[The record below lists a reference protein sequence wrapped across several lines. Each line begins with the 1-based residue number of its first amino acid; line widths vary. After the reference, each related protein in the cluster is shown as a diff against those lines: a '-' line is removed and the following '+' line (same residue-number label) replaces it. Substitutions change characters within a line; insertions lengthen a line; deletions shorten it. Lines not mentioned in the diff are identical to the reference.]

1 MTVLNIIQIMKNKLR
16 LLFALTLFFT
26 CNVPRQT
33 TEIKK
38 EIKEEIVEKVTTTAQ
53 ETASPDF
60 PFTTN
65 KVLMG
70 EKAMVVT
77 AHPLASEVGLEIL
90 RQGGNAVDA
99 AVAVQFAL
107 AVVYPVA
114 GNIGGG
120 GFMVIRNADGTNTT
134 LDYREKAPLAA
145 HRDMYLD
152 KKGDAVAELSR
163 RGHLA
168 VGVPGAVA
176 GMIQANAKHGLLP
189 FASLMKPSI
198 RLAKDGFA
206 LTEREAKRLNGQQEE
221 FTKYNSH
228 TTPFH
233 GTWKTGDIITQ
244 TDLADV
250 LQRIH
255 DSGFDGFYGGKTADL
270 IVAEMKT
277 GGGII
282 THEDLKKYEAVW
294 RDPIVSDYK
303 EYKIISMP
311 PPSSG
316 GIVLSQLLNMIEPY
330 ALSEW
335 GFQSTKSVHLI
346 TEAERRAYADR
357 AEHMGDSDFYDVPTN
372 QLIKKEYATKRMANF
387 DPKKATPSSDISA
400 GKVLEESEETTHF
413 SIVDVQGN
421 AVSVTTTLNSGY
433 GSKVVVKGGGFLLN
447 NEMDDFSA
455 KPGVPNVYG
464 LVGGEAN
471 AIEPEKRMLSS
482 MTPTIVEKDNEL
494 FMVVGT
500 PGGSTII
507 TSVFQTFI
515 NVAEYGLP
523 LKDAVHNPRFH
534 HQWLPD
540 KIFIERE
547 AISQEKRATL
557 EKMGHKIEKRGYI
570 GRVEAILVYPDGKL
584 EGVAD
589 IRGDDSAAGL

>member
-1 MTVLNIIQIMKNKLR
+1 MKNKLT
-16 LLFALTLFFT
+16 LLLACVLFFT
-26 CNVPRQT
+26 CNVPQ
-33 TEIKK
+33 
-38 EIKEEIVEKVTTTAQ
+38 KVTGIEKEVPVKESVAMSDISAEQ
-53 ETASPDF
+53 PDF

-70 EKAMVVT
+70 EKAMVVS

-90 RQGGNAVDA
+90 KQGGNAVDA

-120 GFMVIRNADGTNTT
+120 GFMVIRNADGTSTT

-152 KKGDAVAELSR
+152 DEGNAVAERSR

-176 GMIQANAKHGLLP
+176 GMIEANAEYGILP
-189 FASLMKPSI
+189 FENLVKPAI
-198 RLAKDGFA
+198 RLAKGGFA
-206 LTEREAKRLNGQQEE
+206 LTEREASRLNGEQEE
-221 FTKYNSH
+221 FAQHNTH
-228 TTPFH
+228 TTTFQREKK
-233 GTWKTGDIITQ
+233 WETGDILVQ
-244 TDLADV
+244 TDLANTF
-250 LQRIH
+250 QRIH
-255 DSGFDGFYGGKTADL
+255 DDGFDGFYGGKTADL

-277 GGGII
+277 ANGII
-282 THEDLKKYEAVW
+282 SHEDLRKYKAIW
-294 RDPIVSDYK
+294 RKPIVSDYK

-316 GIVLSQLLNMIEPY
+316 GIILSQLLNMIEPY
-330 ALSEW
+330 PVSEW
-335 GFQSTKSVHLI
+335 GFQSVKGVHLI

-357 AEHMGDSDFYDVPTN
+357 AEHIGDSDFYDVPVN
-372 QLIKKEYATKRMANF
+372 QLINKEYATKRMADF
-387 DPKKATPSSDISA
+387 DPKKASKSKSIGA
-400 GKVLEESEETTHF
+400 GEFEESEETTHY

-421 AVSVTTTLNSGY
+421 AVSVTTTLNSAY
-433 GSKVVVKGGGFLLN
+433 GSRVVVKGGGFLLN

-455 KPGVPNVYG
+455 KPGAPNIYG
-464 LVGGEAN
+464 LIGGEAN

-482 MTPTIVEKDNEL
+482 MTPTIIEKNNDL

-515 NVAEYGLP
+515 NVAEYDLP

-540 KIFIERE
+540 KIFIEE
-547 AISQEKRATL
+547 NTLTESEKTSL
-557 EKMGHKIEKRGYI
+557 EKMGHQIQERGYI
-570 GRVEAILVYPDGKL
+570 GRVEAILIHPDGKL

>member
-1 MTVLNIIQIMKNKLR
+1 MKNKLT
-16 LLFALTLFFT
+16 LLLVLTLFFT
-26 CNVPRQT
+26 CNIPRQV
-33 TEIKK
+33 TEIKEAVTPT
-38 EIKEEIVEKVTTTAQ
+38 EITP
-53 ETASPDF
+53 PDF

-77 AHPLASEVGLEIL
+77 AHPLASEVGLDIM

-120 GFMVIRNADGTNTT
+120 GFMVIRNADGTSTT

-145 HRDMYLD
+145 YRDMYLD
-152 KKGDAVAELSR
+152 KDGNAVPELSR
-163 RGHLA
+163 RGHLS
-168 VGVPGAVA
+168 VGVPGTVT
-176 GMIQANAKHGLLP
+176 GMSQASAEYSNLP
-189 FASLMKPSI
+189 FRDLVKPAI
-198 RLAKDGFA
+198 RLAKYGFA
-206 LTEREAKRLNGQQEE
+206 LTEREAKGLNRQQEY

-228 TTPFH
+228 TTPFQQKEE
-233 GTWKTGDIITQ
+233 WKTGDILIQ
-244 TDLADV
+244 TDLANT

-255 DSGFDGFYGGKTADL
+255 DDGADGFYKGKTADL
-270 IVAEMKT
+270 LVAEMQSAN
-277 GGGII
+277 GII
-282 THEDLKKYEAVW
+282 THKDLEEYEAVW

-303 EYKIISMP
+303 EYRIISMP

-316 GIVLSQLLNMIEPY
+316 GIILAQLLNMIEPY
-330 ALSEW
+330 PVAEW
-335 GFQSTKSVHLI
+335 GFQSTESVHLI

-357 AEHMGDSDFYDVPTN
+357 ATHMGDNDFYKVPVN
-372 QLIKKEYATKRMANF
+372 QLITKEYALKRMADF
-387 DPKKATPSSDISA
+387 DPKKASVSKNMSA
-400 GKVLEESEETTHF
+400 GEFKESEETTHY
-413 SIVDVQGN
+413 SIVDAEGN
-421 AVSVTTTLNSGY
+421 AVSVTTTLNSGF
-433 GSKVVVKGGGFLLN
+433 GSKVVVKGAGFLLN

-455 KPGVPNVYG
+455 KPGAPNVYG

-471 AIEPEKRMLSS
+471 AIQPEKRMLSS
-482 MTPTIVEKDNEL
+482 MTPTIVEKNDDL

-515 NVAEYGLP
+515 NVAEYGLS

-540 KIFIERE
+540 R
-547 AISQEKRATL
+547 ISVEEDALSPEQRATL
-557 EKMGHKIEKRGYI
+557 EKMGHQIKERGYI
-570 GRVEAILVYPDGKL
+570 GRVEAILIHPDGKL

-589 IRGDDSAAGL
+589 IRGDDSAAGH

>member
-1 MTVLNIIQIMKNKLR
+1 MKNKLT

-26 CNVPRQT
+26 CNVPRQAT
-33 TEIKK
+33 D
-38 EIKEEIVEKVTTTAQ
+38 IKEEVKEVIVE
-53 ETASPDF
+53 ETNTPDEPNTSSDF

-70 EKAMVVT
+70 EKAMVVS
-77 AHPLASEVGLEIL
+77 AHPLASEVGLEVL

-120 GFMVIRNADGTNTT
+120 GFMVIRNADGTSTT

-152 KKGDAVAELSR
+152 DKGNAVAELSR

-176 GMIQANAKHGLLP
+176 GMIQANAEHGLLP
-189 FASLMKPSI
+189 FENLVKPAI
-198 RLAKDGFA
+198 RLARHGFA
-206 LTEREAKRLNGQQEE
+206 LTEREAKALNRQQEE
-221 FTKYNSH
+221 LAKYNTH
-228 TTPFH
+228 TTLFQREKA
-233 GTWKTGDIITQ
+233 WETGETLTQ
-244 TDLADV
+244 TDLANT

-255 DSGFDGFYGGKTADL
+255 DNGFDGFYKGETADL
-270 IVAEMKT
+270 IVAEMQSAN
-277 GGGII
+277 GII
-282 THEDLKKYEAVW
+282 THEDLEKYEAVW
-294 RDPIVSDYK
+294 REPIVSDYK
-303 EYKIISMP
+303 EYQIISMP

-335 GFQSTKSVHLI
+335 GFQSTKSIHLI

-357 AEHMGDSDFYDVPTN
+357 AEHMGDSDFYEVPVN
-372 QLIKKEYATKRMANF
+372 QLIEKEYATKRMTNF

-400 GKVLEESEETTHF
+400 GKVMEESEETTHF
-413 SIVDVQGN
+413 SIVDVAGN

-455 KPGVPNVYG
+455 KPGVPNLFG

-482 MTPTIVEKDNEL
+482 MTPTIIEKNNEL

-515 NVAEYGLP
+515 NVVEYGLP

-540 KIFIERE
+540 MIFTEE
-547 AISQEKRATL
+547 NAISQEERESL
-557 EKMGHKIEKRGYI
+557 EKMGHQIKTRGNI
-570 GRVEAILVYPDGKL
+570 GRVEAILIYPDGKL

-589 IRGDDSAAGL
+589 RRGDDSAAGL

>member
-1 MTVLNIIQIMKNKLR
+1 MKNKLT
-16 LLFALTLFFT
+16 LLFALTLMFT
-26 CNVPRQT
+26 CNVPRQVT
-33 TEIKK
+33 
-38 EIKEEIVEKVTTTAQ
+38 EIKEEVQEVITEEVVETSEAITR
-53 ETASPDF
+53 PDF
-60 PFTTN
+60 PFRTN

-70 EKAMVVT
+70 EKAMVVS

-120 GFMVIRNADGTNTT
+120 GFMVIRNADGTSAT

-152 KKGDAVAELSR
+152 DAGNALAELSR

-176 GMIQANAKHGLLP
+176 GMIEANTEYGLLP
-189 FASLMKPSI
+189 FENLVKPAI
-198 RLAKDGFA
+198 QLARQGFA
-206 LTEREAKRLNGQQEE
+206 LTEREAKGLNRQQEE

-228 TTPFH
+228 NTPFN
-233 GTWKTGDIITQ
+233 GEWKTGDMITQ
-244 TDLADV
+244 TELADV

-255 DSGFDGFYGGKTADL
+255 DDGFDGFYKGKTADL
-270 IVAEMKT
+270 IVAEMQS
-277 GGGII
+277 GNGII
-282 THEDLKKYEAVW
+282 THKDLEKYEAVW
-294 RDPIVSDYK
+294 REPIVSDYK

-330 ALSEW
+330 PIAEW
-335 GFQSTKSVHLI
+335 AFQSKESVHLI

-357 AEHMGDSDFYDVPTN
+357 AEHMGDSDFYNVPVN
-372 QLIKKEYATKRMANF
+372 QLIEKEYATKRMANF
-387 DPKKATPSSDISA
+387 DPDKATTSSDIKA
-400 GKVLEESEETTHF
+400 GKVMEESEETTHF
-413 SIVDVQGN
+413 SIVDVEGN

-433 GSKVVVKGGGFLLN
+433 GSKVVVKGAGFLLN

-471 AIEPEKRMLSS
+471 SIQPEKRMLSS
-482 MTPTIVEKDNEL
+482 MTPTIIEKNNEL
-494 FMVVGT
+494 YMVVGT

-515 NVAEYGLP
+515 NVAEYGLS

-540 KIFIERE
+540 NIFIEE
-547 AISQEKRATL
+547 DAISQQARESL
-557 EKMGHKIEKRGYI
+557 EKMGHQIKTRGNI
-570 GRVEAILVYPDGKL
+570 GRVEAILIHPDGKI

-589 IRGDDSAAGL
+589 KRGDDSAAGL

>member
-1 MTVLNIIQIMKNKLR
+1 MKNKLT
-16 LLFALTLFFT
+16 LLLALTLFFT

-33 TEIKK
+33 TDIK
-38 EIKEEIVEKVTTTAQ
+38 EVIKEEIVEEVTSPT
-53 ETASPDF
+53 EEIESPDF

-70 EKAMVVT
+70 EKAMVVS

-90 RQGGNAVDA
+90 RQGGNAIDA

-120 GFMVIRNADGTNTT
+120 GFMVIRNADGTTAT

-152 KKGDAVAELSR
+152 KDGNAVAELSR

-176 GMIQANAKHGLLP
+176 GMIQANAEYGLLP
-189 FASLMKPSI
+189 FENLIKPSI
-198 RLAKDGFA
+198 RLARHGFA
-206 LTEREAKRLNGQQEE
+206 LTEREAKGLNRQQEP
-221 FTKYNSH
+221 FAKYNSH

-233 GTWKTGDIITQ
+233 KKGGWKTGDIITQ

-250 LQRIH
+250 LQRVH
-255 DSGFDGFYGGKTADL
+255 DNGFDGFYGGETADL
-270 IVAEMKT
+270 IVAEMKS

-282 THEDLKKYEAVW
+282 THDDLQKYKAIW
-294 RDPIVSDYK
+294 RDPIFSDYK
-303 EYKIISMP
+303 QYRIISMP

-330 ALSEW
+330 ELSEW

-357 AEHMGDSDFYDVPTN
+357 AEHMGDSDFYEVPVN
-372 QLIKKEYATKRMANF
+372 QLIEKEYATKRMANF
-387 DPKKATPSSDISA
+387 DPKKATRSSDISA
-400 GKVLEESEETTHF
+400 GKVVEESEETTHF

-455 KPGVPNVYG
+455 KPGVPNIFG

-482 MTPTIVEKDNEL
+482 MTPTIIEKDNEL

-515 NVAEYGLP
+515 NVVEYGLP

-540 KIFIERE
+540 KISIEE
-547 AISQEKRATL
+547 DAISQEERENL
-557 EKMGHKIEKRGYI
+557 EKMGHTIETRGNI
-570 GRVEAILVYPDGKL
+570 GRVEAILIHPDGKI

-589 IRGDDSAAGL
+589 KRGDDSAAGL

>member
-1 MTVLNIIQIMKNKLR
+1 MKNKLT
-16 LLFALTLFFT
+16 LLFALTLIFA
-26 CNVPRQT
+26 CNVPRQAT
-33 TEIKK
+33 D
-38 EIKEEIVEKVTTTAQ
+38 IKEEVKEVIVE
-53 ETASPDF
+53 ETNTPDEPNTSSDF

-70 EKAMVVT
+70 EKAMVVS
-77 AHPLASEVGLEIL
+77 AHPLASEVGLEVL

-120 GFMVIRNADGTNTT
+120 GFMVIRNADGTSTT

-152 KKGDAVAELSR
+152 DKGNAVAELSR

-176 GMIQANAKHGLLP
+176 GMIQANTEHGLLP
-189 FASLMKPSI
+189 FENLVKPAI
-198 RLAKDGFA
+198 RLARHGFA
-206 LTEREAKRLNGQQEE
+206 LTEREAKALNRQQEE
-221 FTKYNSH
+221 LAKYNTH
-228 TTPFH
+228 TTLFQREKA
-233 GTWKTGDIITQ
+233 WETGETLTQ
-244 TDLADV
+244 TDLANT

-255 DSGFDGFYGGKTADL
+255 DNGFDGFYKGETADL
-270 IVAEMKT
+270 IVAEMQSAN
-277 GGGII
+277 GII
-282 THEDLKKYEAVW
+282 THEDLEKYEAVW
-294 RDPIVSDYK
+294 REPIVSDYK
-303 EYKIISMP
+303 EYQIISMP

-335 GFQSTKSVHLI
+335 GFQSTKSIHLI

-357 AEHMGDSDFYDVPTN
+357 AEHMGDSDFYEVPVN
-372 QLIKKEYATKRMANF
+372 QLIEKEYATKRMTNF

-400 GKVLEESEETTHF
+400 GKVMEESEETTHF
-413 SIVDVQGN
+413 SIVDVAGN

-455 KPGVPNVYG
+455 KPGVPNLFG

-482 MTPTIVEKDNEL
+482 MTPTIIEKNNEL

-515 NVAEYGLP
+515 NVVEYGLP

-540 KIFIERE
+540 MIFTEE
-547 AISQEKRATL
+547 NAISQEERESL
-557 EKMGHKIEKRGYI
+557 EKMGHQIKTRGNI
-570 GRVEAILVYPDGKL
+570 GRVEAILIYPDGKL

-589 IRGDDSAAGL
+589 RRGDDSAAGL